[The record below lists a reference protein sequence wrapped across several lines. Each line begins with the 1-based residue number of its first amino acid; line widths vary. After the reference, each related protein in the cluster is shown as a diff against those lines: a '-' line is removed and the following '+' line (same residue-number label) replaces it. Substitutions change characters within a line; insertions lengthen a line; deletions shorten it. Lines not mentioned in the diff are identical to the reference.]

1 MRCPTC
7 GYENEKGANFCEQCG
22 GPLGVKKKGKKGGG
36 GAGIWIVVSLAVLLA
51 AAGVTVAVM
60 LFLGIGP
67 FKLNSSGTDQGD
79 DPQPQTWQTET
90 QLQPDTGESETQTVS
105 GLVMIDIDGV
115 TNQQCTVEGTI
126 GAESGG
132 NYPLQLQPL
141 KTVYA
146 YDEGGAKETLT
157 NVASLYVV
165 PGQAVAS
172 DKLSLCAGIEVQVT
186 GSLQIRGDR
195 VYLIPSS
202 IVRSDGQPIEPAPP
216 VEEQIHRYELVVS
229 DCTWE
234 EAFSRAAAAG
244 GYLVRINTQE
254 EYETILSQIQAE
266 NRTEIQFFIGGR
278 RAPASSDPYGYYW
291 AEASG
296 QLQGERLNNP
306 DSWCA
311 GLWMRGEP
319 SYMDGNSQEC
329 YMNLYF
335 FKDENRWVWNDVPN
349 DTIAV
354 VPSYS
359 GKVGYIVEYE

>member
-1 MRCPTC
+1 M
-7 GYENEKGANFCEQCG
+7 
-22 GPLGVKKKGKKGGG
+22 
-36 GAGIWIVVSLAVLLA
+36 VSLAVLLA

-186 GSLQIRGDR
+186 GGLQIRGDR

-216 VEEQIHRYELVVS
+216 VEEQIHRYDLVVS

-234 EAFSRAAAAG
+234 EAFSRAAPRPCRRSGKNMKKRPLNNKNDPPWTLGPCLAAVGAVRGRRLLHGPG
-244 GYLVRINTQE
+244 GGHGGPVGGHRLPLHCMGVVRE
-254 EYETILSQIQAE
+254 VAHLPAADGGGP
-266 NRTEIQFFIGGR
+266 GGR
-278 RAPASSDPYGYYW
+278 RCWPW
-291 AEASG
+291 ARWWGGCGS
-296 QLQGERLNNP
+296 P
-306 DSWCA
+306 
-311 GLWMRGEP
+311 GLWWAAVTLIL
-319 SYMDGNSQEC
+319 SLVD
-329 YMNLYF
+329 YF
-335 FKDENRWVWNDVPN
+335 KIAINGTPLCLADFGLATQLGQVP
-349 DTIAV
+349 A
-354 VPSYS
+354 
-359 GKVGYIVEYE
+359 